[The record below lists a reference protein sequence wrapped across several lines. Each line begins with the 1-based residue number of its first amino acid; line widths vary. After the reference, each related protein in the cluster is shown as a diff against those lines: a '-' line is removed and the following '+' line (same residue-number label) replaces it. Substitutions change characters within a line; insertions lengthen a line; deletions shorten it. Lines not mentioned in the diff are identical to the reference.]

1 MFLRM
6 GVESTYRA
14 MSEDEIE
21 GADSNPPDDASDG
34 VQFTAPTVDD
44 ASGYGLSMTLLGGV
58 LLALAYYG
66 YLAVSAVG
74 FGAVPE
80 PFYVLALALLFVVE
94 LFRSPGYD
102 GEALVRA
109 VAFTAVYGG
118 LVVLAI
124 EGGVYLFERPEAAL
138 EGFVGVT
145 VLAVS
150 IVVAALAYFLFLAVT
165 TATLSD
171 ER

>member
-1 MFLRM
+1 
-6 GVESTYRA
+6 
-14 MSEDEIE
+14 MSEDETD
-21 GADSNPPDDASDG
+21 GSDSTPADDASDG
-34 VQFTAPTVDD
+34 IEFTTPAVDD

-66 YLAVSAVG
+66 YLAVSTVG

-118 LVVLAI
+118 LVVFAI
-124 EGGVYLFERPEAAL
+124 EGGAYLFERPEAAL

-165 TATLSD
+165 ASWLSD

>member
-1 MFLRM
+1 
-6 GVESTYRA
+6 
-14 MSEDEIE
+14 MSEDEID
-21 GADSNPPDDASDG
+21 GSDSSPTDDGSDG
-34 VQFTAPTVDD
+34 VQFTTPAVDD

-66 YLAVSAVG
+66 YLAVSTVG

-94 LFRSPGYD
+94 LFRGTGYD
-102 GEALVRA
+102 GAAVARA

-118 LVVLAI
+118 LVVFAI
-124 EGGVYLFERPEAAL
+124 EGGAYLFERPEAAL
-138 EGFVGVT
+138 DGFVGVT

-150 IVVAALAYFLFLAVT
+150 IVAAALAYFLFLAVVKPS
-165 TATLSD
+165 LLD
-171 ER
+171 EN

>member
-1 MFLRM
+1 
-6 GVESTYRA
+6 
-14 MSEDEIE
+14 MSEDETRE
-21 GADSNPPDDASDG
+21 PDSTQADDTDNGIPFSTPA
-34 VQFTAPTVDD
+34 VDD
-44 ASGYGLSMTLLGGV
+44 ASGYGLSMTLVGGV

-66 YLAVSAVG
+66 YLAVSTVG

-80 PFYVLALALLFVVE
+80 PFYVLALALLFVIE
-94 LFRSPGYD
+94 LFRSPEYD

-124 EGGVYLFERPEAAL
+124 EGGAYLFERPEAAL
-138 EGFVGVT
+138 AGFVGVT

-150 IVVAALAYFLFLAVT
+150 IVVAALAYFLFLAVVKPS
-165 TATLSD
+165 LSA

>member
-6 GVESTYRA
+6 DDESGHEA
-14 MSEDEIE
+14 MSEDETDGPE
-21 GADSNPPDDASDG
+21 SNPADDGSDG
-34 VQFTAPTVDD
+34 VQFTTPSVDD
-44 ASGYGLSMTLLGGV
+44 ASGYGLSMTLVGGV

-66 YLAVSAVG
+66 YLAVSSVG

-80 PFYVLALALLFVVE
+80 PFYVLALALLFVIE
-94 LFRSPGYD
+94 LFRSPKYD

-109 VAFTAVYGG
+109 IAFTAVYGG

-138 EGFVGVT
+138 AGFVGVT

-150 IVVAALAYFLFLAVT
+150 IVVAALAYFLFLAFV
-165 TATLSD
+165 APSLSG

>member
-1 MFLRM
+1 M
-6 GVESTYRA
+6 
-14 MSEDEIE
+14 
-21 GADSNPPDDASDG
+21 
-34 VQFTAPTVDD
+34 
-44 ASGYGLSMTLLGGV
+44 
-58 LLALAYYG
+58 
-66 YLAVSAVG
+66 
-74 FGAVPE
+74 
-80 PFYVLALALLFVVE
+80 LALALLFVVE

-124 EGGVYLFERPEAAL
+124 EGGAYLFERPEAAL

-165 TATLSD
+165 TATRSD

>member
-1 MFLRM
+1 MSDDETA
-6 GVESTYRA
+6 GPDST
-14 MSEDEIE
+14 
-21 GADSNPPDDASDG
+21 PVDDANDG
-34 VQFTAPTVDD
+34 IEFTTPAVDD

-66 YLAVSAVG
+66 YLAVSTVG

-118 LVVLAI
+118 LVVFAI
-124 EGGVYLFERPEAAL
+124 EGGAYLFERPEAAL

-150 IVVAALAYFLFLAVT
+150 IVVAALAYFLFLAVVKPSL
-165 TATLSD
+165 AA
-171 ER
+171 EN